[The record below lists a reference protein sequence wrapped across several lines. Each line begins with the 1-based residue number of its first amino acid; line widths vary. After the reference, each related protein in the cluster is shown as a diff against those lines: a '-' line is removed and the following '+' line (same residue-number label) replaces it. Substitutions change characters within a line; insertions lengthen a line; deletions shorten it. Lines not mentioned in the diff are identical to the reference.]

1 MTDRRNIHSR
11 LQNWARLYQRM
22 RDVHQDDRRAFDEA
36 DARHLDAVMPGLPTM
51 QRSLLWW
58 CYVKQE
64 TPEGAC
70 LMLGIANKPAVQ
82 FVEAFV
88 HAQAAIEALAAGQN
102 G

>member
-1 MTDRRNIHSR
+1 LTDRRDIGSR
-11 LQNWARLYQRM
+11 LENWARLYTQHRG
-22 RDVHQDDRRAFDEA
+22 VQQEERRAFDQV
-36 DARHLDAVMPGLPTM
+36 DAQLLERAMPGMPTM

-82 FVEAFV
+82 FVAAFRL
-88 HAQAAIEALAAGQN
+88 AQDTIEVLAAGQN
-102 G
+102 H